1 MHSQELGRQDIKD
14 VRSGELRND
23 ILQAVGRINVR
34 RCVGDQA
41 PKADVYLIASDN
53 AGRSVDDLLRDTFP
67 GCKVVRFSPPGAPL
81 QNWERVLKIVKEFF
95 AGGKARVSNG
105 LELLTRIW
113 SAPLWVDR

>member
-1 MHSQELGRQDIKD
+1 MSAPVSLETTFFKRWVGSMYAGVLATK
-14 VRSGELRND
+14 
-23 ILQAVGRINVR
+23 LQRLTM
-34 RCVGDQA
+34 
-41 PKADVYLIASDN
+41 YLIASDN

-105 LELLTRIW
+105 LELLTRIGEL
-113 SAPLWVDR
+113 APQFRTVG